1 MVSIEVA
8 CLVVHKP
15 NVSTSE
21 LRLAKVSLLL
31 RASSVT
37 LAKRNHTYSAFH
49 INGTPQML
57 QAADD
62 CQF

>member
-8 CLVVHKP
+8 CLVVDKP

-37 LAKRNHTYSAFH
+37 LAKRNHTYSVFH
-49 INGTPQML
+49 INGAPQML
-57 QAADD
+57 QAPDD